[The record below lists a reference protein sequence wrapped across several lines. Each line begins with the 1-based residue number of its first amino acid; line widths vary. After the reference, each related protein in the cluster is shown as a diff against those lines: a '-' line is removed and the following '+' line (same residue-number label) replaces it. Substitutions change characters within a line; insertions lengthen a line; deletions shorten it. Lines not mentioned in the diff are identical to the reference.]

1 MPPFLFYFIPRP
13 RKTSYSLI
21 SEDNLGNMEMRY
33 ILFTAFLCH
42 AAVSIQSAANP
53 RANENTKKLLAAMSN
68 IGDRILS
75 GAFGGYNR
83 FQHEIGFSMNQ
94 ANQIKSLTNKLPAVY
109 GIDCSPGWAKTAEG
123 RETDVIDC
131 YNSLAVDYAKKG
143 GIITVSH
150 HIPNPVYPGNNYI
163 GDGEINNSD
172 YAAILQDGTPIR
184 NRWLKTMEKIAEG
197 LQQYKNQGITILY
210 RPFHEMNGPWF
221 WWSAMKDETQNE
233 ERKRLFKMLWKE
245 LFNFMANK
253 GLDNILWVY
262 SPDQSRESRTAYY
275 PGDEY
280 VDIVGLDWY
289 SDDPNQLK
297 GYDEMTSLGKPF
309 TFAEVGPYSKDG
321 QFDYDRFMKI
331 VASRYPKAIYFMPWN
346 AEWSPIYN
354 KNPSGA
360 YNHPKVMNLGELKV

>member
-1 MPPFLFYFIPRP
+1 M
-13 RKTSYSLI
+13 
-21 SEDNLGNMEMRY
+21 GMRY
-33 ILFTAFLCH
+33 ILLTALFCQ

-109 GIDCSPGWAKTAEG
+109 GIDCSPG
-123 RETDVIDC
+123 
-131 YNSLAVDYAKKG
+131 
-143 GIITVSH
+143 
-150 HIPNPVYPGNNYI
+150 NNYI

-210 RPFHEMNGPWF
+210 RPFHEMNGPWV